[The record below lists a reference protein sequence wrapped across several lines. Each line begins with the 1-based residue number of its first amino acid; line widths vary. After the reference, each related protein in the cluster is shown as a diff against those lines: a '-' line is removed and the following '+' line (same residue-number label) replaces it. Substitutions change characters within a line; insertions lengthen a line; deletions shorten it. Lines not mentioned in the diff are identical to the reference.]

1 MEMDLDD
8 DFEAGTGTALTGFLS
23 WAVSNCLYTAV
34 AFFTL
39 RILRDANVVDFSFTW
54 QQVGI
59 IVTAVQFA
67 RIWDRVLMR

>member
-1 MEMDLDD
+1 MDLDD

-23 WAVSNCLYTAV
+23 WAISNCLYTAV

>member
-1 MEMDLDD
+1 MDLDD
-8 DFEAGTGTALTGFLS
+8 EHFEAGTGTALTGFMS
-23 WAVSNCLYTAV
+23 WAVSNCLYTAL
-34 AFFTL
+34 AFLTL
-39 RILRDANVVDFSFTW
+39 RVLKDADVINFSFTW

>member
-8 DFEAGTGTALTGFLS
+8 EFEAGTGTALTGFLS